1 MAPAETKKADSG
13 PPKLSDYSTILD
25 ESTFEQILEM
35 DDDDEDRDFSK
46 SIVYGFFDQAENTF
60 KKIQKEIDDK
70 NLNELSALGHFLKG
84 SSATLGLIKV
94 KDGCEKI
101 QHFGAGKDETGV
113 IDEPDKEVSLK
124 AIKKT
129 LDEVVVAYR
138 KVEKLLRR
146 YYGEE
151 VPEEKEEK
159 PAEKPAEKEEEKT
172 EEKPA
177 EKEAPKETKDTK
189 DTKETKETKEPV
201 ESKQS
206 KDSEVKEAS
215 K

>member
-1 MAPAETKKADSG
+1 MAPADTKKPEG
-13 PPKLSDYSTILD
+13 PPKLSDYKEILD

-35 DDDDEDRDFSK
+35 DDDEEDRDFSK

-60 KKIQKEIDDK
+60 KKMENELAGK

-84 SSATLGLIKV
+84 SSATLGLVKV

-101 QHFGAGKDETGV
+101 QHFGASKDETGT
-113 IDEPDKEVSLK
+113 IDEPDTEVSLK
-124 AIKKT
+124 AIQKT
-129 LDEVVVAYR
+129 LDDVKIAYR

-151 VPEEKEEK
+151 VKDEEEKKPEPEAKVEKKEEK
-159 PAEKPAEKEEEKT
+159 KEEPK
-172 EEKPA
+172 EEK
-177 EKEAPKETKDTK
+177 KEGKPKEEPKK
-189 DTKETKETKEPV
+189 DTKEAP
-201 ESKQS
+201 
-206 KDSEVKEAS
+206 AS

>member
-1 MAPAETKKADSG
+1 MAPADTKKAESG
-13 PPKLSDYSTILD
+13 PPKLSDYKEILD

-35 DDDDEDRDFSK
+35 DDDEEDRDFSK
-46 SIVYGFFDQAENTF
+46 SIVYGFFEQAENTF
-60 KKIQKEIDDK
+60 KKMEKELADK

-101 QHFGAGKDETGV
+101 QHFGASKDETGT
-113 IDEPDKEVSLK
+113 IDEPDNEVSLE

-129 LDEVVVAYR
+129 LNDVKIAYR

-151 VPEEKEEK
+151 VKDEEEKKPEPEEKKEEKKEKKEEKKEEK
-159 PAEKPAEKEEEKT
+159 PKEE
-172 EEKPA
+172 
-177 EKEAPKETKDTK
+177 PK
-189 DTKETKETKEPV
+189 KETKEAT
-201 ESKQS
+201 
-206 KDSEVKEAS
+206 AS

>member
-1 MAPAETKKADSG
+1 MAPVDTKRAESAKQG
-13 PPKLSDYSTILD
+13 PPKLSDYKEILD

-35 DDDDEDRDFSK
+35 DDDEEDRDFSK
-46 SIVYGFFDQAENTF
+46 SIVYGFFDQAEVTF
-60 KKIQKEIDDK
+60 KKIQTQIDNK
-70 NLNELSALGHFLKG
+70 NLDELSALGHFLKG

-101 QHFGAGKDETGV
+101 QNFGAHKDETGL
-113 IDEPDKEVSLK
+113 IDQPDTDVCLK

-129 LDEVVVAYR
+129 LDEVKVEYR

-151 VPEEKEEK
+151 VKDEEEKPEEEEVKEQKKEEK
-159 PAEKPAEKEEEKT
+159 PKEEAKQEAKQD
-172 EEKPA
+172 A
-177 EKEAPKETKDTK
+177 KEAN
-189 DTKETKETKEPV
+189 ETKETKEPT
-201 ESKQS
+201 
-206 KDSEVKEAS
+206 KEAS

>member
-1 MAPAETKKADSG
+1 MAPADTKKAESG
-13 PPKLSDYSTILD
+13 PPKLSDHKEILD

-35 DDDDEDRDFSK
+35 DDDEEDRDFSK

-70 NLNELSALGHFLKG
+70 NLAELSALGHFLKG
-84 SSATLGLIKV
+84 SSATLGLVKV
-94 KDGCEKI
+94 KEGCEKI
-101 QHFGAGKDETGV
+101 QNFGAHKDETGL
-113 IDEPDKEVSLK
+113 IDEPDTETCLK

-129 LDEVVVAYR
+129 LDEVKVEYR

-151 VPEEKEEK
+151 VKDEEEKPEEKEV
-159 PAEKPAEKEEEKT
+159 KEEKKK
-172 EEKPA
+172 EEKPK
-177 EKEAPKETKDTK
+177 EEPKKEATES
-189 DTKETKETKEPV
+189 KETKEP
-201 ESKQS
+201 
-206 KDSEVKEAS
+206 KEAS

>member
-1 MAPAETKKADSG
+1 MAPAETKKADS
-13 PPKLSDYSTILD
+13 LSDYNTILD

-35 DDDDEDRDFSK
+35 DDDEEDRDFSK
-46 SIVYGFFDQAENTF
+46 SIVYGFFDQAESTF

-70 NLNELSALGHFLKG
+70 NLDELSALGHFLKG

-101 QHFGAGKDETGV
+101 QHFGAGKDETGT

-159 PAEKPAEKEEEKT
+159 PAAKEEKT

-177 EKEAPKETKDTK
+177 AKEEKKAEEKPAAKE
-189 DTKETKETKEPV
+189 
-201 ESKQS
+201 
-206 KDSEVKEAS
+206 EVKES
-215 K
+215 KESKESKEPEDKKETSK

>member
-1 MAPAETKKADSG
+1 MAPADTKKAEPAQQG
-13 PPKLSDYSTILD
+13 PPKLSDYKEILD

-35 DDDDEDRDFSK
+35 DDDEEDRDFSK
-46 SIVYGFFDQAENTF
+46 SIVYGFFDQAENTY

-70 NLNELSALGHFLKG
+70 NLDELSALGHFLKG

-101 QHFGAGKDETGV
+101 QNFGAHKDETGL
-113 IDEPDKEVSLK
+113 IDQPDTEFCLK

-129 LDEVVVAYR
+129 LDEVKVEYR

-151 VPEEKEEK
+151 VKDEEEKPEEEAKEQVKEEK
-159 PAEKPAEKEEEKT
+159 PKEEPKQE
-172 EEKPA
+172 A
-177 EKEAPKETKDTK
+177 KEV
-189 DTKETKETKEPV
+189 KETKESKESKEPT
-201 ESKQS
+201 
-206 KDSEVKEAS
+206 KEAS
-215 K
+215 N

>member
-1 MAPAETKKADSG
+1 MAPTDTKKAEPVKQG
-13 PPKLSDYSTILD
+13 PPKLSDYKEILD

-35 DDDDEDRDFSK
+35 DDDEEDRDFSK

-70 NLNELSALGHFLKG
+70 NLDELSALGHFLKG

-101 QHFGAGKDETGV
+101 QHFGANKDETGL
-113 IDEPDKEVSLK
+113 IDEPDTEVCLK

-129 LDEVVVAYR
+129 LDEVKVEYR

-151 VPEEKEEK
+151 VKDEEEKPEEEEVKEQKKEEK
-159 PAEKPAEKEEEKT
+159 PKEEPK
-172 EEKPA
+172 
-177 EKEAPKETKDTK
+177 KEAKETQETK
-189 DTKETKETKEPV
+189 ESKETTKETT
-201 ESKQS
+201 
-206 KDSEVKEAS
+206 KEAS